1 MKRTRGREGAFAG
14 AWRLGLAG
22 FFAIAVAFG
31 PARSGFGLFLPD
43 FRREFGLSTEVS
55 GVIAGGSYGGYLVAL
70 SLVGLFA
77 ARFGPRLFVTVGGI
91 SATTGM
97 ILVAI
102 APNAPLLATG
112 LILAASYAGWSW
124 SPYNDAVE
132 REVPSRWR
140 GRVLSAISTGTTFGL
155 AMAGL
160 IALAAG
166 VWGLPWRAAWLG
178 FAAAA
183 LAVTVWNARAL
194 PGGPQ
199 GPESSAPQHGA
210 DPGWLLRPGSVV
222 LFGVALSFGVVSGFY
237 WSFAVDFISRS
248 GALPPEAGPVFYI
261 ALGIAGFVGLLT
273 GDAIA
278 RFGLRCTLA
287 ACLISL
293 GVVGLLLGFAGAAA
307 WAVVGVSAAFLGAGI
322 MCTSALLSVWSSL
335 LFPEQPSTGF
345 SAVLLF
351 LGIGTIVGPV
361 ALGTFA
367 SHSSLDAAFPV
378 AGALALLT
386 ALVAALARTSE
397 DPSVRPA
404 PRPVQER

>member
-1 MKRTRGREGAFAG
+1 MKGTRGREGASAG

-77 ARFGPRLFVTVGGI
+77 ARSGPRLFVTAGGI

-102 APNAPLLATG
+102 APNAPLLAMG

-132 REVPSRWR
+132 REVPSRLR

-160 IALAAG
+160 ITLAAG

-183 LAVTVWNARAL
+183 LVVTAWNARAL

-199 GPESSAPQHGA
+199 GSESSAPQHGA

-278 RFGLRCTLA
+278 RFGLRSTLA
-287 ACLISL
+287 VCFIFL
-293 GVVGLLLGFAGAAA
+293 GVVGLSLGIAPAA
-307 WAVVGVSAAFLGAGI
+307 WAVVGVSAASLGAGI

-335 LFPEQPSTGF
+335 LFPELPSTGF

-351 LGIGTIVGPV
+351 MGIGTTVGPV

-367 SHSSLDAAFPV
+367 GHSGLDAAFLV

-386 ALVAALARTSE
+386 ALVAALARTLE
-397 DPSVRPA
+397 DPPVRPA
-404 PRPVQER
+404 PRPAQER

>member
-1 MKRTRGREGAFAG
+1 VKGTRGREGASAG
-14 AWRLGLAG
+14 TWRVGLAG

-55 GVIAGGSYGGYLVAL
+55 GVIAGGAYGGYLVAL

-77 ARFGPRLFVTVGGI
+77 ARLGPRLFVTVGGI
-91 SATTGM
+91 SATAGM

-102 APNAPLLATG
+102 ASNAPLLATG

-132 REVPSRWR
+132 REVPSRLR

-183 LAVTVWNARAL
+183 LAVTAWNARVL

-199 GPESSAPQHGA
+199 GPEPSASRHGA
-210 DPGWLLRPGSVV
+210 NPGWLLRPGSVV

-248 GALPPEAGPVFYI
+248 GALPSEAGPVFYI
-261 ALGIAGFVGLLT
+261 ALGITGFLGLLT
-273 GDAIA
+273 GDAVA
-278 RFGLRCTLA
+278 RFGLRFTLA
-287 ACLISL
+287 ACFISL
-293 GVVGLLLGFAGAAA
+293 GVVGLLLGFAPAS
-307 WAVVGVSAAFLGAGI
+307 WAVAGVSAAFLGAGI

-345 SAVLLF
+345 SVVLLF
-351 LGIGTIVGPV
+351 LGVGTVAGPV
-361 ALGTFA
+361 TLGIFA
-367 SHSSLDAAFPV
+367 GHSGLDAAFLV

-397 DPSVRPA
+397 NPSVRPA
-404 PRPVQER
+404 PRSVRER

>member
-1 MKRTRGREGAFAG
+1 VKGTRGREGAFAG

-132 REVPSRWR
+132 REVPYRWR

-155 AMAGL
+155 TIAGL

-183 LAVTVWNARAL
+183 LAVTAWNARAL
-194 PGGPQ
+194 PGKPQ

-248 GALPPEAGPVFYI
+248 GVLPPEAGPVFYI

-278 RFGLRCTLA
+278 RFGLRSTLA
-287 ACLISL
+287 ACFISL
-293 GVVGLLLGFAGAAA
+293 SVVGLLLGFAPTA

-361 ALGTFA
+361 ALGIFA
-367 SHSSLDAAFPV
+367 GHSGLDVAFLV

-386 ALVAALARTSE
+386 ALVAALARTLE
-397 DPSVRPA
+397 HPSVRPA
-404 PRPVQER
+404 PRPAQER

>member
-1 MKRTRGREGAFAG
+1 MKGTRKEEGAFAG
-14 AWRLGLAG
+14 TWRLGLAG

-77 ARFGPRLFVTVGGI
+77 TRFGPRLFVTVGGI
-91 SATTGM
+91 SATAGM
-97 ILVAI
+97 ILVAL
-102 APNAPLLATG
+102 APNAPLLAAG
-112 LILAASYAGWSW
+112 LILSASYAGWSW
-124 SPYNDAVE
+124 SAYNDAVE
-132 REVPSRWR
+132 REVPSRLR

-183 LAVTVWNARAL
+183 LAVTVWNAKAL

-199 GPESSAPQHGA
+199 GPGSAAPPRA
-210 DPGWLLRPGSVV
+210 ASPGWLLRPGSAV

-237 WSFAVDFISRS
+237 WTFAVDLISRS
-248 GALPPEAGPVFYI
+248 GVLPPEAGPAFYI
-261 ALGIAGFVGLLT
+261 VLGIAGFVGLLT
-273 GDAIA
+273 GDAIV
-278 RFGLRCTLA
+278 RFGLRSTLA
-287 ACLISL
+287 ACFVSL
-293 GVVGLLLGFAGAAA
+293 GVVGLSLGFAPAA
-307 WAVVGVSAAFLGAGI
+307 WVSVGVSAVSLGAGI

-335 LFPEQPSTGF
+335 HFPERPSAGF

-351 LGIGTIVGPV
+351 LGTGTIVGPV
-361 ALGTFA
+361 VLGAFA
-367 SHSSLDAAFPV
+367 GRSGLDAAFLV

-386 ALVAALARTSE
+386 ALVAGLARTPE
-397 DPSVRPA
+397 DTSV
-404 PRPVQER
+404 E

>member
-1 MKRTRGREGAFAG
+1 VKGPRGREGAFAEE
-14 AWRLGLAG
+14 WRLGLAR

-43 FRREFGLSTEVS
+43 IRREFRLSTEIS

-77 ARFGPRLFVTVGGI
+77 ARFGPRLFVTAGGI

-102 APNAPLLATG
+102 APNALLLATG
-112 LILAASYAGWSW
+112 LILAASYTGWSW

-132 REVPSRWR
+132 REVPSRLR

-222 LFGVALSFGVVSGFY
+222 LFGVALSFGVMSGFY

-248 GALPPEAGPVFYI
+248 GALPPEAGHVFYI

-278 RFGLRCTLA
+278 RFGLRSTLA
-287 ACLISL
+287 ACFIFL
-293 GVVGLLLGFAGAAA
+293 GVVGLSLGLAPAA
-307 WAVVGVSAAFLGAGI
+307 WAVVGVSAASLGAGI

-335 LFPEQPSTGF
+335 LFPERPSTGF

-351 LGIGTIVGPV
+351 LGIGTIVGSV
-361 ALGTFA
+361 SLGTFA
-367 SHSSLDAAFPV
+367 GRSGLDAAFLV
-378 AGALALLT
+378 ASALALLT
-386 ALVAALARTSE
+386 ALVAALARTLE

-404 PRPVQER
+404 PRPAQER

>member
-1 MKRTRGREGAFAG
+1 MKRTRGREDAFAG
-14 AWRLGLAG
+14 TRRLGLAG

-43 FRREFGLSTEVS
+43 FRREFGLSTEIS
-55 GVIAGGSYGGYLVAL
+55 GVIAGGSYGGYLVAV

-77 ARFGPRLFVTVGGI
+77 ARFGPRLFVTAGGI

-97 ILVAI
+97 ILVAF

-132 REVPSRWR
+132 REVPSRLR

-183 LAVTVWNARAL
+183 LVVTAWNARAL

-199 GPESSAPQHGA
+199 GLESSAPQHGA
-210 DPGWLLRPGSVV
+210 DPGWLLRPASVV
-222 LFGVALSFGVVSGFY
+222 LFGVALSFGVISGFY
-237 WSFAVDFISRS
+237 WSFAVDSISRS

-278 RFGLRCTLA
+278 RFGLRSTLA
-287 ACLISL
+287 ACFISL
-293 GVVGLLLGFAGAAA
+293 GVVGLSLGLAPAA
-307 WAVVGVSAAFLGAGI
+307 WAVVGVSAASLGAGI

-367 SHSSLDAAFPV
+367 GHSGLDAAFLV

-386 ALVAALARTSE
+386 ALVAALARTLE
-397 DPSVRPA
+397 DPPVRPA
-404 PRPVQER
+404 PRPAQER

>member
-1 MKRTRGREGAFAG
+1 VKGTCGREGAFAG
-14 AWRLGLAG
+14 TWRLGLAG

-77 ARFGPRLFVTVGGI
+77 TRFGPRLFVTVGGV

-102 APNAPLLATG
+102 APNTPLLATG

-132 REVPSRWR
+132 REVPSRLR

-166 VWGLPWRAAWLG
+166 IWGLPWRAAWLG

-183 LAVTVWNARAL
+183 LAVTAWNARAL
-194 PGGPQ
+194 SGGPQ
-199 GPESSAPQHGA
+199 EPESTAPQHGA
-210 DPGWLLRPGSVV
+210 APGWLLRPGSVV

-248 GALPPEAGPVFYI
+248 GVLPLEAGPVFYI
-261 ALGIAGFVGLLT
+261 ALGIAGFVGLFT
-273 GDAIA
+273 GDAIV
-278 RFGLRCTLA
+278 RFGLRFTLA
-287 ACLISL
+287 ACFISL
-293 GVVGLLLGFAGAAA
+293 GVVGLLLGFAPAS
-307 WAVVGVSAAFLGAGI
+307 WASVGISAAFLGGGI

-335 LFPEQPSTGF
+335 LFPERPSTGF

-351 LGIGTIVGPV
+351 LGIGTILGPV
-361 ALGTFA
+361 VLGIFA
-367 SHSSLDAAFPV
+367 GHFGLDAAFLV
-378 AGALALLT
+378 SGALALLT
-386 ALVAALARTSE
+386 APAAALARTSE
-397 DPSVRPA
+397 DPYVRPA
-404 PRPVQER
+404 PRPAQER

>member
-1 MKRTRGREGAFAG
+1 VRGTRTREGASAG
-14 AWRLGLAG
+14 AWRVGLAG

-55 GVIAGGSYGGYLVAL
+55 GVIAGGAYGGYLVAL

-132 REVPSRWR
+132 REVPSRLR

-183 LAVTVWNARAL
+183 LAVTVWNARVL
-194 PGGPQ
+194 PRGPQ
-199 GPESSAPQHGA
+199 GPESSVSQHGV

-237 WSFAVDFISRS
+237 WAFAVDFISRS
-248 GALPPEAGPVFYI
+248 GVLPPEAGSIFYI

-278 RFGLRCTLA
+278 RFGLRYTLA
-287 ACLISL
+287 ACFVSL
-293 GVVGLLLGFAGAAA
+293 GVVGLLMGFVPAA
-307 WAVVGVSAAFLGAGI
+307 WASVGFSAAFLGVGI

-335 LFPEQPSTGF
+335 LFPERPSTGF

-367 SHSSLDAAFPV
+367 GHFGLDAAFLV

-386 ALVAALARTSE
+386 APVAALARTSGY
-397 DPSVRPA
+397 PSAKSARRPA
-404 PRPVQER
+404 QER

>member
-1 MKRTRGREGAFAG
+1 VKGTRGREGAFAG

-43 FRREFGLSTEVS
+43 FRREFGLSTERS
-55 GVIAGGSYGGYLVAL
+55 GVITGGSYGGYLVAL

-124 SPYNDAVE
+124 SPYNDAVGARGPISVE
-132 REVPSRWR
+132 RPGAVGHKHWHHLRPRD
-140 GRVLSAISTGTTFGL
+140 GRPYRASGRSLGL
-155 AMAGL
+155 A
-160 IALAAG
+160 
-166 VWGLPWRAAWLG
+166 P
-178 FAAAA
+178 
-183 LAVTVWNARAL
+183 
-194 PGGPQ
+194 
-199 GPESSAPQHGA
+199 
-210 DPGWLLRPGSVV
+210 
-222 LFGVALSFGVVSGFY
+222 
-237 WSFAVDFISRS
+237 
-248 GALPPEAGPVFYI
+248 
-261 ALGIAGFVGLLT
+261 
-273 GDAIA
+273 
-278 RFGLRCTLA
+278 
-287 ACLISL
+287 
-293 GVVGLLLGFAGAAA
+293 AA
-307 WAVVGVSAAFLGAGI
+307 WAVVGVSAASLGAGI

-335 LFPEQPSTGF
+335 LYPEQLSTGF

-351 LGIGTIVGPV
+351 LGIGTIVGPM

-367 SHSSLDAAFPV
+367 GRSGLDAAFLV

-386 ALVAALARTSE
+386 ALVAALARTLE

-404 PRPVQER
+404 PRPAQER

>member
-1 MKRTRGREGAFAG
+1 MKGTCGREGAFAG

-43 FRREFGLSTEVS
+43 FRREFGFSTEVS

-132 REVPSRWR
+132 CEVPSRLR

-160 IALAAG
+160 ITLAAG
-166 VWGLPWRAAWLG
+166 VWDLPWRAAWLG

-183 LAVTVWNARAL
+183 LAVTAWNARAL
-194 PGGPQ
+194 PGGPK

-222 LFGVALSFGVVSGFY
+222 LFGAALSFGVVSGFY

-248 GALPPEAGPVFYI
+248 GVLPPEAGPIFYI

-278 RFGLRCTLA
+278 RFGLRSTLA
-287 ACLISL
+287 ACFISL
-293 GVVGLLLGFAGAAA
+293 GVVGLLLGFVPAT

-335 LFPEQPSTGF
+335 LFSEQPSTGF

-367 SHSSLDAAFPV
+367 GHSSLDAAFLV
-378 AGALALLT
+378 TGAVALLT
-386 ALVAALARTSE
+386 ALVAALALTSE

-404 PRPVQER
+404 PPPAQER